1 MTTAAKKQRALVI
14 CPGRGTYNRPELGYL
29 GRYHGQR
36 SDLFE
41 QFDAL
46 RGTDQPTVT
55 ALDEAATFS
64 AKLHLHATNAAP
76 LIYSCAYADFQAI
89 NRDRFD
95 IVGVTGNSMGWYIA
109 LACAGALNATRGFEL
124 VSDMA
129 AMTNSADLGGQ
140 LLYPNV
146 GDDWR
151 FDPELDAR
159 IQPLLSATGENK
171 RLYTSIR
178 FGGYQVLAGTSAAI
192 QHGAVTLPPT
202 QERYPLIL
210 PGHSAFHT
218 PLMKAASE
226 QALQRFSPEFFAAP
240 EVPMIDGRGHIWQ
253 PLGTDNRALR
263 EYTLVHQVCETY
275 DFSTAVVTA
284 AKEFAP
290 DVIILTGPGSTM
302 GGAVAQ
308 ALIAEQWQQITNK
321 DDFVQRQ
328 KKSPLLLAMGLDE
341 QRNMVTR

>member
-1 MTTAAKKQRALVI
+1 MTAASKKQRALVI

-29 GRYHGQR
+29 GRYHSERGE
-36 SDLFE
+36 LLE
-41 QFDAL
+41 QLDNL
-46 RGTDQPTVT
+46 RDPDQPGIK

-64 AKLHLHATNAAP
+64 ARLHLHASNAAP

-89 NRDRFD
+89 NRERFD

-109 LACAGALNATRGFEL
+109 LACAGALDASRGFEL
-124 VSDMA
+124 VSEMA
-129 AMTNSADLGGQ
+129 KMTNSANLGGQ

-151 FDPELDAR
+151 YAPELDAH
-159 IQPLLSATGENK
+159 IQPLLEETEAARK
-171 RLYTSIR
+171 LYTSIR
-178 FGGYQVLAGTSAAI
+178 FGGYQVLAGTNAAI
-192 QHGAVTLPPT
+192 QHAAATLPPT
-202 QERYPLIL
+202 QERYPLVL

-218 PLMKAASE
+218 PLMRDASE
-226 QALQRFSPEFFAAP
+226 KALQRFSPEFFNAP
-240 EVPMIDGRGHIWQ
+240 ELPMIDGRGQIWQ

-263 EYTLVHQVCETY
+263 DYTLVHQVCETY
-275 DFSTAVVTA
+275 DFSSAVVTA
-284 AKEFAP
+284 VKEFAP

-321 DDFVQRQ
+321 NDFVERQ
-328 KKSPLLLAMGLDE
+328 KKSPLLLAMGIDE
-341 QRNMVTR
+341 QRKLVM